1 MTNNAE
7 ASPRAGTERST
18 TLDEDP
24 SPGERSTSAAA
35 DGVDDRSRSAGL
47 RRTVLASVVGTI
59 AEYYDFFIYGTASAL
74 VFNKVFFPDVDPL
87 VGTLAAFSTY
97 AVGFFARPLGGI
109 VWGHVGDR
117 IGRRQT
123 LVFTLLLTG
132 IGTFLVGVMPTYEQ
146 IGLWAA
152 VILVVVRLIQ
162 GFGVG
167 GEQGGAVLLT
177 AEASPARRRGFFASF
192 VQLGSPVA
200 YLIPTA
206 LFAVLQGGMSEE
218 VFLSWGWRI
227 PFLLSA
233 IVVVVGLY
241 IRLRVPETEV
251 FRNMKEHSG
260 HRPAPIRTLLRD
272 HRLEVFGGIAV
283 KFVEAAMFPF
293 YTIFL
298 VTYAR
303 SQDVDAS
310 VVLDAVIIAI
320 VAEIVMIPL
329 WGKLSDRVG
338 RKPVYIGAAALNLVL
353 LIPSFYAVQTGN
365 IVVIALLLI
374 AGLAIGHAGTYAPQA
389 SYFPELFPSSAR
401 YSGVSVV
408 WQFGA
413 MIASGPFTVVAA
425 ALLLAGDGSFGWV
438 AVYVSVLIVISMI
451 ALTKMPETAV
461 RRRDGAEYADWSH

>member
-1 MTNNAE
+1 MTNNVE
-7 ASPRAGTERST
+7 APPR
-18 TLDEDP
+18 D
-24 SPGERSTSAAA
+24 TSGASSKAA
-35 DGVDDRSRSAGL
+35 DAPDTVNL
-47 RRTVLASVVGTI
+47 RRTVLASVIGTI

-74 VFNKVFFPDVDPL
+74 VFNKVFFPAVDPL

-109 VWGHVGDR
+109 VWGHIGDR
-117 IGRRQT
+117 IGRKRA
-123 LVFTLLLTG
+123 LVFTLLMTG
-132 IGTFLVGVMPTYEQ
+132 IGTFLVGLMPTYEQ

-152 VILVVVRLIQ
+152 VILIAVRLIQ

-177 AEASPARRRGFFASF
+177 AEASPPERRGFFASF

-206 LFAVLQGGMSEE
+206 LFAVLQAQMSEE

-233 IVVVVGLY
+233 VVVVVGLY
-241 IRLRVPETEV
+241 IRLRVPETEA
-251 FRNMKEHSG
+251 FRAVKEHGG
-260 HRPAPIRTLLRD
+260 HRPAPLRTLVNS
-272 HRLEVFGGIAV
+272 HRREVFGGMAV

-303 SQDVDAS
+303 SQNIDAS

-320 VAEIVMIPL
+320 IAEVIMIPL
-329 WGKLSDRVG
+329 WGKLTDRVG
-338 RKPVYIGAAALNLVL
+338 RKPVYLGAAVLNLIL
-353 LIPSFYAVQTGN
+353 LIPAFYAIRTGN
-365 IVVIALLLI
+365 FVVIALLLI

-389 SYFPELFPSSAR
+389 SYFPELFPSSVR

-413 MIASGPFTVVAA
+413 MIASGPFTVIAA
-425 ALLLAGDGSFGWV
+425 ALLIAGDSSFTWV
-438 AVYVSVLIVISMI
+438 VVYVAGLILISI
-451 ALTKMPETAV
+451 WALSKMPETAV
-461 RRRDGAEYADWSH
+461 RRRGGTEYADWSN